1 MYSIFPIH
9 STCLYTENEHHS
21 NALIIVLSVLM
32 GITSV
37 LVVAIVAYLI
47 RKSFEGKKEVRPLI
61 VTENVIPSVNALVE
75 TEMKIVQRQPSK

>member
-1 MYSIFPIH
+1 
-9 STCLYTENEHHS
+9 
-21 NALIIVLSVLM
+21 M